1 MTGSPH
7 HPGVPVI
14 ETERLVLRGHR
25 LDDFADC
32 AAMWADPEVTRHI
45 SGRPSTQA
53 ECWTRLLRYVGHWSL
68 LGFGYWAVEEKKSGR
83 YMGELGFADF
93 KRELDTGLDGAPEIG
108 WVLAPHA
115 QGRGYATEGVRAA
128 LAWGDAHFGGDR
140 TFCIVS
146 PENLPSLRVAGK
158 CGYREFARTTFNGQP
173 TIVFVR

>member
-1 MTGSPH
+1 MAGSPR

-32 AAMWADPEVTRHI
+32 AALWADPEVTRHI
-45 SGRPSTQA
+45 GGRPSTQT

-68 LGFGYWAVEEKKSGR
+68 LGFGYWAVEERESGR
-83 YMGELGFADF
+83 YVGELGFADF
-93 KRELDTGLDGAPEIG
+93 KRELDTGLDRAPEIG

-128 LAWGDAHFGGDR
+128 LAWGDAHFGGAR

-146 PENLPSLRVAGK
+146 PENRPSLRVAGK